1 MTSTA
6 PARGPEVPIGQLK
19 VLAGLLPYL
28 WPTGRGDL
36 KARVA
41 VAVVFLV
48 LAKLATV
55 TVPLV
60 LKEAVDALTPAGAV
74 ETAAGLAI
82 ALPLAMLLAYGARKS
97 VGEGK
102 RVSIGVDIGGGRV
115 IKKNKKSTNT

>member
-74 ETAAGLAI
+74 ETAAGLAL
-82 ALPLAMLLAYGARKS
+82 ALPLAMLLAYG
-97 VGEGK
+97 VV
-102 RVSIGVDIGGGRV
+102 RVAPLPFRELRERTRV
-115 IKKNKKSTNT
+115 V

>member
-1 MTSTA
+1 MTVTA
-6 PARGPEVPIGQLK
+6 PARDPEVRLGQLK
-19 VLAGLLPYL
+19 FLAGLLPYL

-82 ALPLAMLLAYGARKS
+82 ALPLAMLLAYGVVRVAAVAFGGLRDMLDRKGA
-97 VGEGK
+97 VEGK
-102 RVSIGVDIGGGRV
+102 
-115 IKKNKKSTNT
+115 

>member
-6 PARGPEVPIGQLK
+6 PARDPEVRLGQLK

-74 ETAAGLAI
+74 ETAAGLAS
-82 ALPLAMLLAYGARKS
+82 ALPLALRSEEHTSALQSLMRTSYAVCCWK
-97 VGEGK
+97 
-102 RVSIGVDIGGGRV
+102 
-115 IKKNKKSTNT
+115 